1 MTEEHDD
8 SNRLDPETWIQDLF
22 LQLRKLYHDGY
33 AKQIHA
39 EIASMTNCVLHA
51 DNGIDCVD
59 TAKAVG
65 DAFVFDPEADVI
77 SEHLTNGEDLT
88 DLASEAIV
96 RRLANPRSYFEMPH
110 FNSWLEALGFAP
122 LKRER

>member
-1 MTEEHDD
+1 VTDTED
-8 SNRLDPETWIQDLF
+8 RFDPVLFIQDTF
-22 LQLRKLYHDGY
+22 MQLRKLYHNGH
-33 AKQIHA
+33 AQQIRD
-39 EIASMTNCVLHA
+39 EIVAMTDCVLHA
-51 DNGIDCVD
+51 DDGSDCLHW
-59 TAKAVG
+59 TKASG
-65 DAFVFDPEADVI
+65 DCFVFDSEADVI
-77 SEHLTNGEDLT
+77 SEHLTVNGEELT